1 MIPDCSTLPFVHVN
15 WIEVRLSAVALKPV
29 GASGARPVTTIA
41 VLDVVDKPSVSVTV
55 RDAMKV
61 PGVEYT

>member
-41 VLDVVDKPSVSVTV
+41 VLDVVDKTACELALEENLK
-55 RDAMKV
+55 R
-61 PGVEYT
+61 